1 MQYTFRGTTL
11 TVLKGD
17 LTDQQVA
24 AIINP
29 ASPRLDGSRGL
40 DSFIH
45 QKAGEILQAACLQ
58 LRTTQDEYPP
68 GTALL
73 TPAGDLPAEWVIHT
87 VCPRWQDGTRGE
99 LIDLERCYTKSL
111 ERAAEQGAKTIATP
125 VLGTGVNG
133 FALDRAAYVAFNAIN
148 RFVVAHP
155 DALTDVRFV
164 FFDDEDHK
172 KAAAIADDVMKTMV
186 G

>member
-1 MQYTFRGTTL
+1 MQFTFRGTTF

-17 LTDQQVA
+17 LTEQQVT
-24 AIINP
+24 AIVNP
-29 ASPRLDGSRGL
+29 ASPSLDGSRGL

-45 QKAGEILQAACLQ
+45 RKAGEVLQAACLQ
-58 LRTTQDEYPP
+58 LRSKQDTYAP

-99 LIDLERCYTKSL
+99 LIDLERCYTNSL
-111 ERAAEQGAKTIATP
+111 ARAVDLGAKTIAIP
-125 VLGTGVNG
+125 SLGTGVNG

-148 RFVVAHP
+148 RFLVSHP
-155 DALTDVRFV
+155 DTFTDIRFV
-164 FFDDEDHK
+164 FFDEEDYK
-172 KAAAIADDVMKTMV
+172 TAGAIADDVMKTMV

>member
-1 MQYTFRGTTL
+1 MQHTFRGTTL

-17 LTDQQVA
+17 LTEQQVA
-24 AIINP
+24 AIVNP
-29 ASPRLDGSRGL
+29 ASPELDGSRGL
-40 DSFIH
+40 DSLIH
-45 QKAGEILQAACLQ
+45 RKAGGVLQAACLQ
-58 LRTTQDEYPP
+58 LRSDQDTYPP

-99 LIDLERCYTKSL
+99 LIDLERCYTNSL
-111 ERAAEQGAKTIATP
+111 TRAGDQGAQTIAIP
-125 VLGTGVNG
+125 SLGTGGYG

-148 RFVVAHP
+148 RFLVDHP
-155 DALTDVRFV
+155 DAFTDIRFV
-164 FFDDEDHK
+164 FFDEEDHQT
-172 KAAAIADDVMKTMV
+172 AAAIADDVMKTMV